1 VGGHERARIR
11 DRPPADTH
19 AAGGDE
25 RGRVVELGALGSQPL
40 QDRYELL
47 TSRHA
52 RKLRTTGE
60 ARKGRATMSRMAFAA
75 QPHENI
81 LFPVPYAENEEHPII
96 ITNQRIVQRNMG
108 GTVEMP
114 TKDVHTVGRHVV
126 RPRLP
131 AGLMLLTLALPL
143 LGFGIYQFYS
153 VWDMTAASPL
163 SLVGVHD
170 DAPAEATPDAVSQA
184 PEGED
189 PLQWPRT
196 VLLTRIAGIALLAAA
211 LGCAIGARRLIR
223 KKRYYVVCRGTKRLV
238 KIEAKD
244 EIQQTQIM
252 VTVSAV
258 KGKAP
263 PPK

>member
-1 VGGHERARIR
+1 
-11 DRPPADTH
+11 
-19 AAGGDE
+19 
-25 RGRVVELGALGSQPL
+25 
-40 QDRYELL
+40 
-47 TSRHA
+47 
-52 RKLRTTGE
+52 
-60 ARKGRATMSRMAFAA
+60 MSRMAFAA

-96 ITNQRIVQRNMG
+96 ITNQRIVQRNVA
-108 GTVEMP
+108 GTVELP

-131 AGLMLLTLALPL
+131 PGIMLLVLALPL
-143 LGFGIYQFYS
+143 LGFGIYELYS
-153 VWDMTAASPL
+153 VWGMTAASPL

-170 DAPAEATPDAVSQA
+170 DAPAEATPDAVAQA

-189 PLQWPRT
+189 PIDWPRT
-196 VLLTRIAGIALLAAA
+196 VLLIRIAGIALLAGA
-211 LGCAIGARRLIR
+211 LGCALGARKLIR
-223 KKRYYVVCRGTKRLV
+223 KKRYYVVCRGAKRLV

>member
-1 VGGHERARIR
+1 
-11 DRPPADTH
+11 
-19 AAGGDE
+19 
-25 RGRVVELGALGSQPL
+25 
-40 QDRYELL
+40 
-47 TSRHA
+47 
-52 RKLRTTGE
+52 
-60 ARKGRATMSRMAFAA
+60 MAFAA

-81 LFPVPYAENEEHPII
+81 LFPVPYAENEDHPII
-96 ITNQRIVQRNMG
+96 ITNQRIVQRHAG
-108 GTVEMP
+108 GTVELP
-114 TKDVHTVGRHVV
+114 TKEVHTVGRSVV

-131 AGLMLLTLALPL
+131 PGIMLLALALPL
-143 LGFGIYQFYS
+143 IGFGAYELYS
-153 VWDMTAASPL
+153 VWGMTAASPL

-170 DAPAEATPDAVSQA
+170 DAPGEATPEAVQEA

-189 PLQWPRT
+189 PVDWPRT
-196 VLLTRIAGIALLAAA
+196 VLWTRIAGIALLLGA
-211 LGCAIGARRLIR
+211 LGCALGARKLIR
-223 KKRYYVVCRGTKRLV
+223 KKRYYVVCRGARRLV

>member
-1 VGGHERARIR
+1 
-11 DRPPADTH
+11 
-19 AAGGDE
+19 
-25 RGRVVELGALGSQPL
+25 VVKFGL
-40 QDRYELL
+40 
-47 TSRHA
+47 
-52 RKLRTTGE
+52 
-60 ARKGRATMSRMAFAA
+60 MAFAA

-96 ITNQRIVQRNMG
+96 ITNQRIVQRHGG
-108 GTVEMP
+108 GTVELP
-114 TKDVHTVGRHVV
+114 TKEVHTVGRHVV

-131 AGLMLLTLALPL
+131 PGVMLLALALPL
-143 LGFGIYQFYS
+143 LVFGAYQIWT
-153 VWDMTAASPL
+153 VWGMTAASPL

-170 DAPAEATPDAVSQA
+170 DAPAEATPDAVAQA

-189 PLQWPRT
+189 PVDWPRT
-196 VLLTRIAGIALLAAA
+196 VLLTRLGGILLVVAAV
-211 LGCAIGARRLIR
+211 GCALGARRLIR
-223 KKRYYVVCRGTKRLV
+223 KKRYYVVCRGAKRLV

-263 PPK
+263 PS